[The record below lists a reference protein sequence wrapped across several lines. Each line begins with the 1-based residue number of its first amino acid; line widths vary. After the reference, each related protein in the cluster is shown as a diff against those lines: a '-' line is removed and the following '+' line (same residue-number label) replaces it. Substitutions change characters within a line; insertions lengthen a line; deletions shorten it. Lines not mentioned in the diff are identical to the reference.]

1 MSWLH
6 EIKNLLLQNLK
17 VAKKSEDLGPIYSKK
32 AWQVITQQV
41 ITQQHEVT
49 KKNERSYKQ

>member
-1 MSWLH
+1 MSWLDD
-6 EIKNLLLQNLK
+6 IKKLAATKLK
-17 VAKKSEDLGPIYSKK
+17 SGVKNEDLGRIYSKK

-49 KKNERSYKQ
+49 KK